1 VVVNA
6 SLSGQ
11 RGEEQGFVA
20 GLNVRALGHLHIESR
35 CRAGHLSTSSF
46 VRLVQGGQLLVTSNN
61 RGDKQ
66 QQEGADHF
74 MAVGTRVCVDCV
86 DFGCSHHSWGK
97 ATQSVLIC
105 VDAVTGEVLTSIGD
119 DARFSLPTSTHRFI
133 YSILVPFKER
143 FIALHT

>member
-46 VRLVQGGQLLVTSNN
+46 VRLVQGGQLLVASNN

-74 MAVGTRVCVDCV
+74 MAVVVWIV
-86 DFGCSHHSWGK
+86 W
-97 ATQSVLIC
+97 
-105 VDAVTGEVLTSIGD
+105 
-119 DARFSLPTSTHRFI
+119 
-133 YSILVPFKER
+133 ILVARTIPGASRQLNLF
-143 FIALHT
+143 